1 MYLII
6 YYITIEVMTS
16 LKQYNNKGEQ
26 VDWYDASSAEVPKH
40 NQKDQESGYYWN
52 EFIQ

>member
-16 LKQYNNKGEQ
+16 LKQYNNKGE
-26 VDWYDASSAEVPKH
+26 
-40 NQKDQESGYYWN
+40 
-52 EFIQ
+52 